1 MSEHREPSESFPE
14 VARLLSLKRH
24 EVPPPGY
31 FNHFSAKVIARIE
44 AESLA
49 EAHRPWWSAWLAPLG
64 WQRSLAGANTL
75 LVVGI
80 GITGVAA
87 YQSLQSTPEEEN
99 TRWAALKLPPSS
111 ASPADRQSD
120 FATASSSGMDAPFH
134 AVDSAMAASPR
145 LGVRPGYPAGFAPVS
160 FTTSAGESQSVSLPP
175 SALFSTPTVQSLHG
189 SQPRFVFPS
198 E

>member
-1 MSEHREPSESFPE
+1 MSEQPDSFPE

-24 EVPPPGY
+24 EVPPPAY
-31 FNHFSAKVIARIE
+31 FNGFSAKVIARIE

-49 EAHRPWWSAWLAPLG
+49 ASRPWWSALLAPMS
-64 WQRSLAGANTL
+64 WQRGLAGANTL

-87 YQSLQSTPEEEN
+87 YQSLQSSPEEEN
-99 TRWAALKLPPSS
+99 TTWAALKLPASS
-111 ASPADRQSD
+111 AIAGERSADMPTSST
-120 FATASSSGMDAPFH
+120 FAADDGFH
-134 AVDSAMAASPR
+134 AANSVVHTLSRPNLRSAYP
-145 LGVRPGYPAGFAPVS
+145 LGIAPVS
-160 FTTSAGESQSVSLPP
+160 LSTTGSEGSAESFAPASL
-175 SALFSTPTVQSLHG
+175 FNTPTAQSLHG

>member
-1 MSEHREPSESFPE
+1 MSEHRENPDSFSE

-31 FNHFSAKVIARIE
+31 FNSFSAKVIARIE
-44 AESLA
+44 AESFA
-49 EAHRPWWSAWLAPLG
+49 SSRTWWAALLAPMS
-64 WQRSLAGANTL
+64 WQRGLAGANTL

-87 YQSLQSTPEEEN
+87 YQSLQSSPEEEN
-99 TRWAALKLPPSS
+99 TTWAALKLPASS
-111 ASPADRQSD
+111 AISGERSIDM
-120 FATASSSGMDAPFH
+120 ATTSTL
-134 AVDSAMAASPR
+134 AVEGGFQAADSAIHPLSRMN
-145 LGVRPGYPAGFAPVS
+145 VRPTYPSGIAPVS
-160 FTTSAGESQSVSLPP
+160 LSTSGADGAAVSLAPA
-175 SALFSTPTVQSLHG
+175 SLFTTPTVQSLHG

>member
-49 EAHRPWWSAWLAPLG
+49 EARRPWWTAWLAPVG

-87 YQSLQSTPEEEN
+87 YQSLQSSPEEEN
-99 TRWAALKLPPSS
+99 TRWAALKLPQSS
-111 ASPADRQSD
+111 AIPVERQSELA
-120 FATASSSGMDAPFH
+120 ATSSSVMDASFHAADSAIPASSRGN
-134 AVDSAMAASPR
+134 
-145 LGVRPGYPAGFAPVS
+145 VRAGYPAGFTPVS
-160 FTTSAGESQSVSLPP
+160 FTTSGAESSSMSLPP